1 MTLKFST
8 NQIIAM
14 EEYLESD
21 YPEVLE
27 KLKSASKELINLQ
40 EKAIQYATKCKA
52 ALPADERKIDDVAKE
67 SIKNY
72 IYALA
77 MFRFAGKV
85 WSLIEGLLQRIVE
98 ALEKNDRYAD
108 EVTEDL
114 QELLAK
120 IGKVPFNK
128 LAKMLNMDLLKLE
141 EVTALVCESMDFYL
155 CRSKSGGATWS
166 FRDVTGTIKNAGL
179 TNGLIISAYN
189 EPVPTEIT
197 VYPISTMM

>member
-52 ALPADERKIDDVAKE
+52 ALPADEGKIDDVAKE

-72 IYALA
+72 LYALA

-120 IGKVPFNK
+120 IGKVPFDK
-128 LAKMLNMDLLKLE
+128 LAEMLNIDLLKLE
-141 EVTALVCESMDFYL
+141 EVTALVYERMDFYL
-155 CRSKSGGATWS
+155 CRSKSGRATWS
-166 FRDVTGTIKNAGL
+166 FRDVTGTIQNAGF
-179 TNGLIISAYN
+179 TNELIISAFN

>member
-14 EEYLESD
+14 QEYLE
-21 YPEVLE
+21 YEYEEVLE
-27 KLKSASKELINLQ
+27 QLQNANEELINLQ

-52 ALPADERKIDDVAKE
+52 ALPADEGKIDNVAKE

-72 IYALA
+72 LYALA

-85 WSLIEGLLQRIVE
+85 WSLIEDSLQRIVE

-120 IGKVPFNK
+120 IGKVPFDK
-128 LAKMLNMDLLKLE
+128 LADFNNCSMFCLESVMDSFPHRIDPW
-141 EVTALVCESMDFYL
+141 VCKVYNAN
-155 CRSKSGGATWS
+155 ATWS
-166 FRDVTGTIKNAGL
+166 FRDITGTLKNSGL
-179 TNGLIISAYN
+179 TNDLITCACN
-189 EPVPTEIT
+189 APVPTKVTIPT
-197 VYPISTMM
+197 F

>member
-1 MTLKFST
+1 MTLKFSK
-8 NQIIAM
+8 NQIISM

-52 ALPADERKIDDVAKE
+52 ALPADEGKIDDVAKE

-85 WSLIEGLLQRIVE
+85 WSLIEGKLQRIVE
-98 ALEKNDRYAD
+98 VLEKNDRYAD

-120 IGKVPFNK
+120 IGKVPFDK
-128 LAKMLNMDLLKLE
+128 LAEMLNMDLLKLE
-141 EVTALVCESMDFYL
+141 EVTELVYERMDFYL
-155 CRSKSGGATWS
+155 CRSKSGRATWS

-179 TNGLIISAYN
+179 TNDLIISAYN

>member
-52 ALPADERKIDDVAKE
+52 ALPADEGKIDDVAKE

-72 IYALA
+72 LYALA

-120 IGKVPFNK
+120 IGKVPFDK
-128 LAKMLNMDLLKLE
+128 LAEMLNIDLLKLE
-141 EVTALVCESMDFYL
+141 EVTALVYERMDFYL
-155 CRSKSGGATWS
+155 CRSKSGRATWS
-166 FRDVTGTIKNAGL
+166 FRDVTGTIKNAGF
-179 TNGLIISAYN
+179 TNDLIISAYN

>member
-52 ALPADERKIDDVAKE
+52 ALPADEGKIDDVAKE

-72 IYALA
+72 LYALA

-85 WSLIEGLLQRIVE
+85 WSLIEDLLQRIVE

-120 IGKVPFNK
+120 IGKVPFDK
-128 LAKMLNMDLLKLE
+128 LAEMLNMDLLKLE
-141 EVTALVCESMDFYL
+141 EVTALVCERMDFYL
-155 CRSKSGGATWS
+155 CRTKSGGATWS

>member
-52 ALPADERKIDDVAKE
+52 ALPADEGKIDDVAKE

-72 IYALA
+72 LYALA

-85 WSLIEGLLQRIVE
+85 WSLIEDLLQRIVE

-120 IGKVPFNK
+120 IGKVPFDK
-128 LAKMLNMDLLKLE
+128 LAEMLNMDLLKLE
-141 EVTALVCESMDFYL
+141 EVTALVCERMDFYL
-155 CRSKSGGATWS
+155 CRTKSGGATWS

-197 VYPISTMM
+197 VYPFSTMM

>member
-1 MTLKFST
+1 MTLKFSK
-8 NQIIAM
+8 NQIISM

-52 ALPADERKIDDVAKE
+52 ALPADEGMIDDVAEE

-72 IYALA
+72 LYALA

-85 WSLIEGLLQRIVE
+85 WSLIEDSLQRIVE

-128 LAKMLNMDLLKLE
+128 LAKILNMDLLKLE

-155 CRSKSGGATWS
+155 CRSKSGRATWS

-179 TNGLIISAYN
+179 TNDLIISAYN

>member
-1 MTLKFST
+1 MTLKVPKGQSQT
-8 NQIIAM
+8 LQ
-14 EEYLESD
+14 EYLE
-21 YPEVLE
+21 YEYEEVLE
-27 KLKSASKELINLQ
+27 QLQDANEKLINLQ

-52 ALPADERKIDDVAKE
+52 ALPATSSIFPSSAED

-72 IYALA
+72 LYALA

-155 CRSKSGGATWS
+155 CRSKGGRATWS

-179 TNGLIISAYN
+179 TNDLIISAYN

>member
-1 MTLKFST
+1 MTLKVRKDQSQT
-8 NQIIAM
+8 LQ
-14 EEYLESD
+14 EYLE
-21 YPEVLE
+21 YGYEEVLE
-27 KLKSASKELINLQ
+27 QLQNANEELINLQ

-52 ALPADERKIDDVAKE
+52 ALPADEGKIDDVAE
-67 SIKNY
+67 ENIMNY
-72 IYALA
+72 LYALA
-77 MFRFAGKV
+77 MFRLAGKV
-85 WSLIEGLLQRIVE
+85 WSLIEGSLQRIVE

-120 IGKVPFNK
+120 IGKVPFDK
-128 LAKMLNMDLLKLE
+128 LAKMLNIDLLKLE
-141 EVTALVCESMDFYL
+141 EVTALVCERMDFYL

-189 EPVPTEIT
+189 APIPAEIT

>member
-52 ALPADERKIDDVAKE
+52 ALPADEGKIDDVAKE

-72 IYALA
+72 LYALA

-85 WSLIEGLLQRIVE
+85 WSLIEDLLQRIVE

-120 IGKVPFNK
+120 IGKVPFDK
-128 LAKMLNMDLLKLE
+128 LAEMLNMDLLKLE
-141 EVTALVCESMDFYL
+141 EVIALVYERMDFYL
-155 CRSKSGGATWS
+155 CRSKSGSATWS

-197 VYPISTMM
+197 VYPFSTMM

>member
-52 ALPADERKIDDVAKE
+52 ALPADEGKIDDVAKE
-67 SIKNY
+67 NIMNY
-72 IYALA
+72 LYALA

-120 IGKVPFNK
+120 IGKVPFDK
-128 LAKMLNMDLLKLE
+128 LAEMLNMDLLKLE
-141 EVTALVCESMDFYL
+141 EVTALVYERMDFYL
-155 CRSKSGGATWS
+155 CRSKSGRATWS
-166 FRDVTGTIKNAGL
+166 FRDVTGTIKNIGL
-179 TNGLIISAYN
+179 TNDLIISAYN